1 MKKVLVFIFLIHLS
15 INLTAQKL
23 EGIYSLNNFYKYG
36 YGNSYLKFS
45 GTKFWFFHF
54 IGDQTML
61 SGDKTQIEYVGTGNF
76 NVKNNTLDLNFNTD
90 TNLVVRKSKDTI
102 TTNFFSTNDKSIN
115 FFFKLK
121 FITTDQSCCYT
132 VKVHTSKTDYSFNS
146 SNNEDTF
153 KIKTPSNIS
162 ILSIS
167 LKIRG
172 YYEIELPYNNRFNN
186 TSYNYT
192 VNDELIIA
200 QMKKEKKW
208 EFKIKPIVGSNNFKL
223 NNSKSLWLE
232 KINNDTQAFF
242 DKEILV
248 NGQLEAILK
257 SKN

>member
-1 MKKVLVFIFLIHLS
+1 M
-15 INLTAQKL
+15 
-23 EGIYSLNNFYKYG
+23 
-36 YGNSYLKFS
+36 
-45 GTKFWFFHF
+45 
-54 IGDQTML
+54 
-61 SGDKTQIEYVGTGNF
+61 
-76 NVKNNTLDLNFNTD
+76 
-90 TNLVVRKSKDTI
+90 
-102 TTNFFSTNDKSIN
+102 
-115 FFFKLK
+115 
-121 FITTDQSCCYT
+121 
-132 VKVHTSKTDYSFNS
+132 
-146 SNNEDTF
+146 
-153 KIKTPSNIS
+153 
-162 ILSIS
+162 SIS